1 VHDDPLEA
9 AMTEARRQQALAC
22 LKDRGYT
29 LDYQPDAGAES
40 IRKK

>member
-1 VHDDPLEA
+1 
-9 AMTEARRQQALAC
+9 MTEARRQQALAC